1 MTTYTTRT
9 GLRIGSRY
17 QANPAPLHHDADAL
31 RLQDAMLGNARRT
44 DWDGLAIVAVV
55 LVAIGAVAWRLA

>member
-9 GLRIGSRY
+9 GLRIGSLY
-17 QANPAPLHHDADAL
+17 QARPAPHHDRDAL
-31 RLQDAMLGNARRT
+31 RLQDALLGNARRT
-44 DWDGLAIVAVV
+44 DWDGLAIVAAV

>member
-9 GLRIGSRY
+9 GLRIGSLY
-17 QANPAPLHHDADAL
+17 QSRPAPHHDADAL
-31 RLQDAMLGNARRT
+31 KLQDALLGNVKRT
-44 DWDGLAIVAVV
+44 DWDGIAIVAAV

>member
-9 GLRIGSRY
+9 GLRIGSLY
-17 QANPAPLHHDADAL
+17 QSRPAPHHDHDAL
-31 RLQDAMLGNARRT
+31 RLQDALIGNARHT